1 MIPYRFDVFM
11 SLYSCGFF
19 GWCQSVSG
27 GDARLVP
34 FSTKAFFGVTI
45 KSAMSLST
53 MKARRARGTH
63 NMNTLA
69 STPVY
74 CGIAGWSYPD
84 WTDYVY
90 PRKAGNKLQYIAA
103 YVDMIEIN
111 STFYRPPESR
121 IAASWLH
128 ETETLP
134 DFFFT
139 AKLHQ
144 SVTHE
149 QRLDPAIVSA
159 FKTGL
164 APLAGA
170 GRLKHLLAQFRYDFR
185 DTTPNRE
192 HLQRLVDTFGAIT
205 RITIELR
212 DTSWQGPE
220 AAAFLNTLD
229 ATVAHLDYPA
239 DTGDFTPTLE
249 PEKTDAYLRLHG
261 RNHEAWF
268 DRKAGRDETYN
279 YLYPPQEVDTII
291 QRAMRIAQRAKSLT
305 IVGNNHFRGKQLVN
319 ILQIKARLCGR
330 KVRVPPNLQAHYP
343 DELDPIALPD
353 EPTLFTLAGN

>member
-1 MIPYRFDVFM
+1 
-11 SLYSCGFF
+11 
-19 GWCQSVSG
+19 
-27 GDARLVP
+27 
-34 FSTKAFFGVTI
+34 
-45 KSAMSLST
+45 
-53 MKARRARGTH
+53 MKARSARGTY

-69 STPVY
+69 STPIH

-90 PRKAGNKLQYIAA
+90 PRKTGNKLQYIAA

-121 IAASWLH
+121 VAAEWLR
-128 ETETLP
+128 EITALP
-134 DFFFT
+134 NFFFT
-139 AKLHQ
+139 AKIHH

-149 QRLDPAIVSA
+149 HKLDPAIISA
-159 FKTGL
+159 FKAGL
-164 APLAGA
+164 APLTGA

-185 DTTPNRE
+185 DSPPNRE
-192 HLQRLVDTFGAIT
+192 HLQRMLDTFGTMAHIT
-205 RITIELR
+205 LELR
-212 DTSWQGPE
+212 DASWQSPE

-239 DTGDFTPTLE
+239 DMGHFTPAME
-249 PEKTDAYLRLHG
+249 PGKTDAYLRLHG
-261 RNHEAWF
+261 RNRTAWF

-279 YLYPPQEVDTII
+279 YLYPTQEVDEIV
-291 QRAMRIAQRAKSLT
+291 QRATRIAQRAKSLT
-305 IVGNNHFRGKQLVN
+305 IVGNNHFQGKQLVN
-319 ILQIKARLCGR
+319 ILEIKARLCGK

-353 EPTLFTLAGN
+353 EPTLFSATGP